1 MQKMHILK
9 QIFRRR
15 KMAEDKKTPKAPNT
29 FERGSQV
36 PSQNKV
42 PPMPAVKPP
51 VSNSSSSAGKSKK

>member
-1 MQKMHILK
+1 MQKMRILK

-15 KMAEDKKTPKAPNT
+15 KMAEEKKTPKAPNT

-42 PPMPAVKPP
+42 PSMPAVKPP
-51 VSNSSSSAGKSKK
+51 ASKPNTSTGKK

>member
-1 MQKMHILK
+1 
-9 QIFRRR
+9 
-15 KMAEDKKTPKAPNT
+15 MAEDKKTPKAPNT

-51 VSNSSSSAGKSKK
+51 VSNSSSSTGKSKK